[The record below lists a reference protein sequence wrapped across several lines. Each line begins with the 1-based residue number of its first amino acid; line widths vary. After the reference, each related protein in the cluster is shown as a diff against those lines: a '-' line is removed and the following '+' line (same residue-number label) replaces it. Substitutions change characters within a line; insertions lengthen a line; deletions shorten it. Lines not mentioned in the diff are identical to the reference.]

1 MEMDMDGK
9 VKRYLENVATAT
21 KTFYGLANWGRIFG
35 WGTLHDRRAELI
47 IKDATDRKERLER
60 GEMVR
65 SEYEA
70 LRSVAESEDFSETA
84 AVALRLYSKERKTA
98 YPLTSFD
105 DWVVEETKKMREEE
119 ANGG

>member
-1 MEMDMDGK
+1 
-9 VKRYLENVATAT
+9 
-21 KTFYGLANWGRIFG
+21 
-35 WGTLHDRRAELI
+35 
-47 IKDATDRKERLER
+47 
-60 GEMVR
+60 MVR